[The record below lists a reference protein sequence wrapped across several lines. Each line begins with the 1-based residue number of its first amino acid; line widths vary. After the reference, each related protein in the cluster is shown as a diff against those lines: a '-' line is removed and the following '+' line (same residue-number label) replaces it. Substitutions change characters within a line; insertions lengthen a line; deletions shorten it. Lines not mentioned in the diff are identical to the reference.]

1 MQASTEEPLQPP
13 LHSLPVEDALEGLS
27 SSASGLSS
35 DEASYRLSTYG
46 PNELTGAPP
55 VSALKLLLDEFRS
68 PLVLVLIVAA
78 AVLLGVALIA
88 DESDHLIDA
97 GLIALIVV
105 MNACL
110 GFTQNYRASRGI
122 ESLNRLAAPSAT
134 VLRDGIAEQVDA
146 KVLVPGDVVLL
157 EEGSR
162 IPADG
167 RLIISIDLSVDESA
181 LTGESLP
188 ARKSTQPVSDGASL
202 AERFCMAY
210 SGTVVMRGRG
220 RMLVARTGMQTE
232 VGGIAAEVQ
241 TTEDEPTVFQRE
253 VGRLA
258 TRIGWAVAV
267 LIGIV
272 AALQLL
278 TGDLS
283 LLETFITA
291 VALAVAAVPEGLPVV
306 LTLALAFGTRR
317 MLERKALVRSLPI
330 VEIVGA
336 AEVICTDKTGTVTEG
351 RMTMRRV
358 ATLSEELDAH
368 DITPDTQG
376 EPVGVSLLVAGLCNN
391 ARRHPEYG
399 YVGDPTETALLE
411 FAERAGAPLEQYERT
426 GEVPF
431 TSERRM
437 MSVAVKRS
445 GDEHSG
451 EEKDEEG
458 GLLLTK
464 GALEAVLP
472 LCTSIRTP
480 NGVSPLS
487 DEERNAL
494 LEQNVGLAGQA
505 LRVLAFAYREQPA
518 AAPMT
523 EEGLT
528 FAALGAMSDPP
539 RPEATH
545 AIEAAHRAG
554 IRVVMITGDNSLT
567 AAAIGREVGLDGE
580 AIEARELDGLDEA
593 ELKRVIN
600 EVSIFARA
608 EPRHKVLILRTLKE
622 DHDVVLMTGD
632 GVNDAPALHNADVG
646 VAMGIKG
653 TDVARDTSDMVL
665 LDDNLATII
674 AAVEE
679 GRRIFR
685 NIKKFV
691 NYMLTGNLAEVLVIL
706 VATLFGYLPV
716 TAVQILWIN
725 LVTDSGPAVA
735 LASDP
740 APQGAMRE
748 PPRHGAV
755 LGRSMAALVGS
766 VGAIK
771 SLILLATFFIGL
783 NLWDLETARTM
794 TFTGFVVQEYLRLL
808 VIRVQEGMPICTNK
822 WLWAAVSFSL
832 FMQAVILYTP
842 IGSAAF
848 DTVAL
853 GPEQWGILLVGLVVG
868 FAVAIVTGKL
878 VVRRFGPL

>member
-1 MQASTEEPLQPP
+1 MQAPVEDTPQASW
-13 LHSLPVEDALEGLS
+13 HSSSVEDALEGLA

-35 DEASYRLSTYG
+35 AEASTRLATYG
-46 PNELTGAPP
+46 PNQLTGAPP

-78 AVLLGVALIA
+78 AVLVGVALIVE
-88 DESDHLIDA
+88 ESDHLIDA

-105 MNACL
+105 LNACL

-122 ESLNRLAAPSAT
+122 ESLNRLAAPSAM
-134 VLRDGIAEQVDA
+134 VLRDGVAEQLDA

-167 RLIISIDLSVDESA
+167 RVINSIDLSVDEAA

-188 ARKSTQPVSDGASL
+188 ARKSTQPVSDDASL

-220 RMLVARTGMQTE
+220 RLLVARTGMQTE

-241 TTEDEPTVFQRE
+241 TAEDEPTVFQRE
-253 VGRLA
+253 ISRLA
-258 TRIGWAVAV
+258 ARIGWAVAV

-272 AALQLL
+272 VALQLL

-317 MLERKALVRSLPI
+317 MLERKALVRSLPV

-358 ATLSEELDAH
+358 ATLSEEMDALN
-368 DITPDTQG
+368 ITPGTHA
-376 EPVGVSLLVAGLCNN
+376 EPLAVSLLVAGLCNN
-391 ARRHPEYG
+391 AHRHPEHG

-411 FAERAGAPLEQYERT
+411 FAERAGAPLEEYERT

-437 MSVAVKRS
+437 MSVAVQHPVAA
-445 GDEHSG
+445 D
-451 EEKDEEG
+451 

-480 NGVSPLS
+480 EGVSPLS
-487 DEERNAL
+487 DAERNAL

-505 LRVLAFAYREQPA
+505 LRVLAFAYKEQA
-518 AAPMT
+518 ADAPMA

-580 AIEARELDGLDEA
+580 AIEAKELDGLEEA
-593 ELKRVIN
+593 ELKRVIHDT
-600 EVSIFARA
+600 SIFARA

-706 VATLFGYLPV
+706 VATVFGYLPV

-766 VGAIK
+766 IGVLK

-832 FMQAVILYTP
+832 FMQAVIVYTP

-848 DTVAL
+848 GTVPL
-853 GPEQWGILLVGLVVG
+853 GLEHWGILLAGLLVG

>member
-1 MQASTEEPLQPP
+1 MQAQT
-13 LHSLPVEDALEGLS
+13 EDAIRASWHSSSVDDAFEGLS

-35 DEASYRLSTYG
+35 AEASARLATFG
-46 PNELTGAPP
+46 PNQLTGAPP

-68 PLVLVLIVAA
+68 PLVLVLIGAA
-78 AVLLGVALIA
+78 AVLLGVALVA
-88 DESDHLIDA
+88 EESDHLIDA

-105 MNACL
+105 LNACL

-122 ESLNRLAAPSAT
+122 ESLNRLAAPSAA
-134 VLRDGIAEQVDA
+134 VLRDGVAEQVDA

-167 RLIISIDLSVDESA
+167 RIISSIDLSVDEAA

-188 ARKSTQPVSDGASL
+188 VRKSTQPVAADASL
-202 AERFCMAY
+202 AERFNMAY

-220 RMLVARTGMQTE
+220 RMLVAGTGMRTE
-232 VGGIAAEVQ
+232 VGSIAAEVQ
-241 TTEDEPTVFQRE
+241 TTEEEPTVFQRE
-253 VGRLA
+253 ISRLA
-258 TRIGWAVAV
+258 ARIGWAVAV

-272 AALQLL
+272 AVLQLV

-317 MLERKALVRSLPI
+317 MLERKALVRSLPV

-358 ATLSEELDAH
+358 ATLSGELDAH
-368 DITPDTQG
+368 DVAPG
-376 EPVGVSLLVAGLCNN
+376 AHAEPLGVSLLIAGLCNN
-391 ARRHPEYG
+391 AQRHPEHG

-411 FAERAGAPLEQYERT
+411 FAESAGAPLAQYERT

-437 MSVAVKRS
+437 MSVAVS
-445 GDEHSG
+445 APG
-451 EEKDEEG
+451 ER

-480 NGVSPLS
+480 DGVSPLR
-487 DEERNAL
+487 DEERTAL
-494 LEQNVGLAGQA
+494 LELNVGLAGQA
-505 LRVLAFAYREQPA
+505 LRVLALAYKEQA
-518 AAPMT
+518 ADTPMA

-567 AAAIGREVGLDGE
+567 AAAIGKEVGLDGE
-580 AIEARELDGLDEA
+580 AIEAKELDGLDEE
-593 ELKRVIN
+593 ELKRVISGT
-600 EVSIFARA
+600 SIFARA

-665 LDDNLATII
+665 LDDNLATIV

-706 VATLFGYLPV
+706 VATVFGYLPV

-740 APQGAMRE
+740 APQGTMRE

-766 VGAIK
+766 VGVVMTII
-771 SLILLATFFIGL
+771 LITTFFVGL
-783 NLWDLETARTM
+783 RLWDLETARTM

-832 FMQAVILYTP
+832 FMQAVIVYTP
-842 IGSAAF
+842 IGAAAF
-848 DTVAL
+848 DTVPL
-853 GPEQWGILLVGLVVG
+853 GLEQWGILIAGLLVG
-868 FAVAIVTGKL
+868 FAVTTVTGKL

>member
-1 MQASTEEPLQPP
+1 M
-13 LHSLPVEDALEGLS
+13 V
-27 SSASGLSS
+27 
-35 DEASYRLSTYG
+35 
-46 PNELTGAPP
+46 
-55 VSALKLLLDEFRS
+55 
-68 PLVLVLIVAA
+68 
-78 AVLLGVALIA
+78 
-88 DESDHLIDA
+88 
-97 GLIALIVV
+97 
-105 MNACL
+105 
-110 GFTQNYRASRGI
+110 
-122 ESLNRLAAPSAT
+122 
-134 VLRDGIAEQVDA
+134 
-146 KVLVPGDVVLL
+146 
-157 EEGSR
+157 
-162 IPADG
+162 
-167 RLIISIDLSVDESA
+167 
-181 LTGESLP
+181 
-188 ARKSTQPVSDGASL
+188 
-202 AERFCMAY
+202 Y
-210 SGTVVMRGRG
+210 SGTVAMRGRG
-220 RMLVARTGMQTE
+220 RMLVASTGMHTE

-253 VGRLA
+253 ISRLA
-258 TRIGWAVAV
+258 ARIGWAVAV

-272 AALQLL
+272 AVLQLL

-306 LTLALAFGTRR
+306 LTLALALGTRR

-368 DITPDTQG
+368 DITPDTHG
-376 EPVGVSLLVAGLCNN
+376 DPLGVSLLVAGLCNN
-391 ARRHPEYG
+391 AHRHPEHG

-411 FAERAGAPLEQYERT
+411 FAERAGAPLDLYERT

-431 TSERRM
+431 SSERRM

-445 GDEHSG
+445 G
-451 EEKDEEG
+451 EEES
-458 GLLLTK
+458 LLLTK

-480 NGVSPLS
+480 DGVLPLS
-487 DEERNAL
+487 SEERDAL

-505 LRVLAFAYREQPA
+505 LRVLAFAYKEQPVD
-518 AAPMT
+518 APMN

-567 AAAIGREVGLDGE
+567 AAAIGREVGLEGA
-580 AIEARELDGLDEA
+580 AIEAKELDGLDEA
-593 ELKRVIN
+593 ELKRVVN
-600 EVSIFARA
+600 EMSIFARA

-622 DHDVVLMTGD
+622 DHGVVLMTGD

-766 VGAIK
+766 IGMIK

-794 TFTGFVVQEYLRLL
+794 TFTGFVVQEYLRLV
-808 VIRVQEGMPICTNK
+808 VIRVQEGMPICVNK

-832 FMQAVILYTP
+832 FMQAIIVYTP

-848 DTVAL
+848 DTVPL
-853 GPEQWGILLVGLVVG
+853 GLEQWGILLAGLLAG

>member
-1 MQASTEEPLQPP
+1 MQSSVEETTQASW
-13 LHSLPVEDALEGLS
+13 HSSSVEDAFEGLA

-35 DEASYRLSTYG
+35 AEAATRLATYG
-46 PNELTGAPP
+46 PNQLIGAPP

-68 PLVLVLIVAA
+68 PLVLVLIGAA
-78 AVLLGVALIA
+78 AVLVGVEFVAE
-88 DESDHLIDA
+88 ESGHLIDA

-105 MNACL
+105 LNACL
-110 GFTQNYRASRGI
+110 GFSQNYRASRGI
-122 ESLNRLAAPSAT
+122 EALNRLAAPSAT
-134 VLRDGIAEQVDA
+134 VLRDGVAEQVDA

-167 RLIISIDLSVDESA
+167 RVISSIDLSVDEAA

-188 ARKSTQPVSDGASL
+188 VRKNTQPVSADAAL

-220 RMLVARTGMQTE
+220 RMLIARTGMQTE

-241 TTEDEPTVFQRE
+241 TTESEPTVFQRE
-253 VGRLA
+253 ISRLA
-258 TRIGWAVAV
+258 ARIGWAVAV

-272 AALQLL
+272 AVLQLV

-291 VALAVAAVPEGLPVV
+291 VAIAVAAVPEGLPVV

-317 MLERKALVRSLPI
+317 MLERKALVRSLPV

-358 ATLSEELDAH
+358 ATLSGELDTQDIALDAH
-368 DITPDTQG
+368 A
-376 EPVGVSLLVAGLCNN
+376 EPLAVSLLVAGLCNN
-391 ARRHPEYG
+391 AHRHPEHG

-411 FAERAGAPLEQYERT
+411 FAVHAGAPLDEYERK

-437 MSVAVKRS
+437 MSVAVQHPVAA
-445 GDEHSG
+445 D
-451 EEKDEEG
+451 

-480 NGVSPLS
+480 DGVSPLS

-505 LRVLAFAYREQPA
+505 LRVLAFAYKEQPA
-518 AAPMT
+518 DAPMA

-528 FAALGAMSDPP
+528 FASLGAMSDPP

-580 AIEARELDGLDEA
+580 AIEAKELDGLDEA
-593 ELKRVIN
+593 ELKRVID
-600 EVSIFARA
+600 ETSIFARA

-665 LDDNLATII
+665 LDDNLATIV

-706 VATLFGYLPV
+706 VATIFGYLPV

-766 VGAIK
+766 VGVVITII
-771 SLILLATFFIGL
+771 LIATFFVGL
-783 NLWDLETARTM
+783 RLWDLETARTM

-808 VIRVQEGMPICTNK
+808 VIRIQEGMPIWTNR
-822 WLWAAVSFSL
+822 WLWASVSVSL
-832 FMQAVILYTP
+832 LMQAVILYTP

-848 DTVAL
+848 GTVPL
-853 GPEQWGILLVGLVVG
+853 GLEQWGILLAGLLVG
-868 FAVAIVTGKL
+868 FAATTVTGKL